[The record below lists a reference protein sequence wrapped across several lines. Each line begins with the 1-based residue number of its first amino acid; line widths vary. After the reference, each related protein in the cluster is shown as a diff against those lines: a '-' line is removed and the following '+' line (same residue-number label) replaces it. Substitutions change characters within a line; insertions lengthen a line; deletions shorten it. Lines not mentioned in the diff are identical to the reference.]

1 MEKKNTKYAAV
12 AAITAEPAEPAAP
25 ALNVQVP
32 KLFSPSYTDTN

>member
-12 AAITAEPAEPAAP
+12 AAITAAPAP